1 LYELSS
7 DVFNSTYKQL
17 VILLETKMFLYAHCN
32 MYLKSLKKNNIIWQS
47 KRCVVFC
54 RSLFVLLSFFQW
66 AFFDLQ
72 LLIAFLISS
81 NLMLNNTMITG
92 KRTNN
97 DLQITT
103 QKTKDTKLVIRSCK
117 SKDRQYN
124 GHRKKDKHSTSY
136 YQFGIFSFLCSVL

>member
-1 LYELSS
+1 MYELSS

-47 KRCVVFC
+47 KRIWYWTNFLPDYKPNFKEGIHLSIKFEDIKKAI
-54 RSLFVLLSFFQW
+54 RSCKSKNAHW
-66 AFFDLQ
+66 KKD
-72 LLIAFLISS
+72 
-81 NLMLNNTMITG
+81 

-97 DLQITT
+97 DLQNIT
-103 QKTKDTKLVIRSCK
+103 QKTKDTKLVVRSCK

-124 GHRKKDKHSTSY
+124 GHRKKDEQWSTKY
-136 YQFGIFSFLCSVL
+136 YRIFFYIE